1 MEHGQDFQRARRM
14 RGRYRPEH
22 AWLGS
27 PGDGPPI
34 RARRV
39 RRWHFRGREL
49 RILCLAI
56 LIGALAWAQ
65 LG

>member
-1 MEHGQDFQRARRM
+1 MRHDQQFHRARF

-27 PGDGPPI
+27 PGDGPVI
-34 RARRV
+34 RNRRARR
-39 RRWHFRGREL
+39 WYFRGREL
-49 RILCLAI
+49 RILLLAI
-56 LIGALAWAQ
+56 LIGALAWSQ